1 MSSSAPASPTH
12 APTSSVAAFD
22 ARYHE
27 RFARSQWWR
36 DARFGMF
43 IHWGAYAVPARGE
56 WVRSIER
63 ISKEDYEA
71 SIDAFTP
78 DGVDFGAWADLA
90 KAAGMQYAVMT
101 AKHHDGY
108 ALFDSAVSDYTTAK
122 RGPRRDFVREYLD
135 AFRSRGLKV
144 GLYFSVID
152 WYRSDFP
159 HFGDRQHPERDNEDF
174 RDHQP
179 DLESYRQFM
188 HAQIREL
195 CANYGRLDVM
205 WFDFSY
211 PGMTGEQWGAEE
223 LVAMVRELQ
232 PDIILDNRLEVSG
245 EGKGTIVTDHPSS
258 YAGDFVS
265 PEQIVPPT
273 GMTCDDGTLVPWE
286 SCLTLNNN
294 WGFHAD
300 DHDWKSS
307 TTVVR
312 QLVECVAKNGNL
324 LLNVGP
330 DAEGTIPAESQR
342 ILREVGEWMD
352 VNAESVRGCGSAD
365 LPKPDWGWYTRNHA
379 DGRVF
384 AHVLEQPIGP
394 VALTG
399 IAPAAV
405 AGVRVLATGE
415 ERGLSK
421 SWTTSNYPDV
431 SFVSLRDPEEHTF
444 PLPDPKDTVLE
455 VRLKD

>member
-1 MSSSAPASPTH
+1 MSSPT
-12 APTSSVAAFD
+12 PESGPVLD

-27 RFARSQWWR
+27 RFAPSQWWR

-56 WVRSIER
+56 WVRSVER
-63 ISKEDYEA
+63 IRDEDYEPF
-71 SIDAFTP
+71 IDAFLP
-78 DGVDFGAWADLA
+78 HDVDFGAWADLA
-90 KAAGMQYAVMT
+90 KEAGMEYAVLT

-108 ALFDSAVSDYTTAK
+108 ALFDSEVSDYTTAK
-122 RGPRRDFVREYLD
+122 RGPKRDFVREFLE
-135 AFRSRGLKV
+135 AFRSRGIRV

-152 WYRSDFP
+152 WHHPDFP
-159 HFGDRQHPERDNEDF
+159 HFGDRQHPQRDDEAF

-179 DLESYRQFM
+179 DLGSYRAFM

-195 CANYGRLDVM
+195 CTHYGQLDVM

-232 PDIILDNRLEVSG
+232 PTIILDNRLEVSG
-245 EGKGTIVTDHPSS
+245 EGKGTIVTDQPSS
-258 YAGDFVS
+258 YCGDFVS
-265 PEQIVPPT
+265 PEQIVPPA

-300 DHDWKSS
+300 DHDWKSP
-307 TTVVR
+307 TTVIR
-312 QLVECVAKNGNL
+312 QLVECTAKNGNL

-330 DAEGTIPAESQR
+330 DAAGVIPAESQR
-342 ILREVGEWMD
+342 ILREVGEWLR
-352 VNAESVRGCGSAD
+352 VNATSVKGCGSAD
-365 LPKPDWGWYTRNHA
+365 LPKPDWGWYTRKLA
-379 DGRVF
+379 DGRIF
-384 AHVLEQPIGP
+384 AHVFEQPVGP
-394 VALTG
+394 VALPG
-399 IAPAAV
+399 IASAEV

-415 ERGLSK
+415 ERALSQ
-421 SWTTSNYPDV
+421 SWTTHTYPDTT
-431 SFVSLRDPEEHTF
+431 FVSLREPEHFTF
-444 PLPDPKDTVLE
+444 PLPDPRDTVLE
-455 VRLKD
+455 VRPQA

>member
-1 MSSSAPASPTH
+1 MPAPNAAGTDSS
-12 APTSSVAAFD
+12 FD
-22 ARYHE
+22 PRYHA
-27 RFARSQWWR
+27 RFAGSQWWR

-56 WVRSIER
+56 WVRSVER
-63 ISKEDYEA
+63 ISNDDYEPI
-71 SIDAFTP
+71 IDAFLP
-78 DGVDFGAWADLA
+78 HDVDFGAWADLA
-90 KAAGMQYAVMT
+90 KDAGMEYAVLT

-122 RGPRRDFVREYLD
+122 RGPKRDFVREYLE
-135 AFRSRGLKV
+135 AFRSRGIKV

-152 WYRSDFP
+152 WHHADFP
-159 HFGDRQHPERDNEDF
+159 HFGDRQHPERDNEAF
-174 RDHQP
+174 RDHRP
-179 DLESYRQFM
+179 DLERYRAFM

-195 CANYGRLDVM
+195 CSNYGQLDVM

-232 PDIILDNRLEVSG
+232 PGIILDNRLEVSG
-245 EGKGTIVTDHPSS
+245 EGKGTIVTDQPST

-265 PEQIVPPT
+265 PEQIVPPA

-312 QLVECVAKNGNL
+312 QLVECTAKNGNL

-330 DAEGTIPAESQR
+330 DADGVIPAESQR
-342 ILREVGEWMD
+342 ILREVGEWMR
-352 VNAESVRGCGSAD
+352 VNETSLKGCGSAD
-365 LPKPDWGWYTRNHA
+365 LPKPDWGWYTRKLT
-379 DGRVF
+379 DGRIF
-384 AHVLEQPIGP
+384 AHVFEQPVGP
-394 VALTG
+394 VALPG
-399 IAPAAV
+399 VASAEV

-415 ERGLSK
+415 ERALSQ
-421 SWTTSNYPDV
+421 SWTTHTYPDTT
-431 SFVSLRDPEEHTF
+431 FVSLREPEHFTF
-444 PLPDPKDTVLE
+444 PLPDARDTVLE
-455 VRLKD
+455 VRLRA